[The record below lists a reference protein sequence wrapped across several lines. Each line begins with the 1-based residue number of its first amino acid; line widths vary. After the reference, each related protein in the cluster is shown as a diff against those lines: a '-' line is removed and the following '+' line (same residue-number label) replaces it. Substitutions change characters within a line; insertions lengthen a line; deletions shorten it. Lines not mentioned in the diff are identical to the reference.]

1 MPNLFY
7 GTQKN
12 ICCQFVVWTK
22 TFFKISSF
30 MFRRKKVIQVWNDS
44 NLGVNYPFKRTS
56 LQLPIEGALEAM
68 TDVTPRGVG
77 QLSLKPSRPFTV
89 AQMEDLL
96 LRLQLSGQP
105 WSSCPIIQWGGNG
118 TSPNASDI
126 THSPLP
132 KECLPRSINITDKQ
146 WPARTSSCA
155 GLANASKDG
164 WRWRRGEKN
173 AYKSRLS
180 ASFPW
185 KALCVSF
192 SWRDKIYGSL
202 HIGVCGRHVYISE
215 TLAKDIQQ

>member
-1 MPNLFY
+1 MPVFLSF
-7 GTQKN
+7 T
-12 ICCQFVVWTK
+12 VVQWTPL
-22 TFFKISSF
+22 TGHPLFKISSF
-30 MFRRKKVIQVWNDS
+30 VFYTRKEVTRDWHYSDFLGECT
-44 NLGVNYPFKRTS
+44 NLH
-56 LQLPIEGALEAM
+56 LPIEGALEAV

-77 QLSLKPSRPFTV
+77 QLILEPSRPFTV

-164 WRWRRGEKN
+164 
-173 AYKSRLS
+173 
-180 ASFPW
+180 
-185 KALCVSF
+185 
-192 SWRDKIYGSL
+192 
-202 HIGVCGRHVYISE
+202 
-215 TLAKDIQQ
+215 